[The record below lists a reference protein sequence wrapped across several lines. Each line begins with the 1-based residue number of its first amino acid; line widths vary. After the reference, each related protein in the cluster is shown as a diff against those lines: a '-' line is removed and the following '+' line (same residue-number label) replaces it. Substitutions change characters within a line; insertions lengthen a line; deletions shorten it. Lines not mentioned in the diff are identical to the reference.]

1 MFANTVHYRERGDD
15 HGTTSYLS
23 TSDFLVDHLAAPA
36 ALSVVFHF
44 NPHVGIALHGNRA
57 APLTMI
63 AAANHRRNFMK
74 HTMSLGDVSRLLNIR
89 PHRLEYAIAN
99 RLVRETAERVGG
111 HRVFT
116 PADVRRL
123 AAHFGIKL
131 PAAAAAAEPVEA

>member
-1 MFANTVHYRERGDD
+1 
-15 HGTTSYLS
+15 
-23 TSDFLVDHLAAPA
+23 
-36 ALSVVFHF
+36 
-44 NPHVGIALHGNRA
+44 
-57 APLTMI
+57 
-63 AAANHRRNFMK
+63 MK

-123 AAHFGIKL
+123 AKHFGVIL
-131 PAAAAAAEPVEA
+131 PTTKTTAEVAGD